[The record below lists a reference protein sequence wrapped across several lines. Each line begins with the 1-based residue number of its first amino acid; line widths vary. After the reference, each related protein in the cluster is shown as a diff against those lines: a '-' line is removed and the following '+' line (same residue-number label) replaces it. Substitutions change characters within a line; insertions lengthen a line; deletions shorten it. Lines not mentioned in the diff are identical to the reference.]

1 MRVTEGRAVG
11 ELASGIAWP
20 RGRGPHDRRQ
30 KKFAGGRNNAV
41 AQASHASMRCTPSM
55 IEPSPRAR
63 RAAALAV
70 LFAFVCA
77 SAAAQDAGAAFK
89 AENDA
94 AMDRMMAGMAV
105 RSSGDID
112 RDFAEMMIS
121 HHQGA
126 IDMAQAEL
134 RHGRNEQLRRIAQEI
149 IVSQQQEIAAM
160 RLALGDSLPQ
170 SAPAPTQAVRPPH
183 PEHRRP

>member
-1 MRVTEGRAVG
+1 M
-11 ELASGIAWP
+11 
-20 RGRGPHDRRQ
+20 RQ
-30 KKFAGGRNNAV
+30 KTAMTNRHPSARCAAGAL
-41 AQASHASMRCTPSM
+41 
-55 IEPSPRAR
+55 ILLL
-63 RAAALAV
+63 AAA
-70 LFAFVCA
+70 
-77 SAAAQDAGAAFK
+77 SPPAAAQDAIAAFK

-94 AMDRMMAGMAV
+94 AMDRMMAGMVV

-112 RDFAEMMIS
+112 RDFAEMMIP

-160 RLALGDSLPQ
+160 RLALGDPLPA
-170 SAPAPTQAVRPPH
+170 SAPAPTQAPSAAPLPVRPAH